1 MSSEVIGNLTGYVE
15 LENGTGDLSDENAV
29 IYRNGPSVPRV
40 LEQLE
45 INDATYD
52 TETIQTNISITECV
66 RNNEEKS
73 VTGEKP
79 IEVELQLGDE
89 EVAVGEVGG
98 ESDAHLPRVRVELD
112 RLNYANESIN
122 NLELE
127 LVEAKREF
135 LEVLRYSESELEAC
149 EKKIGNQH
157 VQKSVVYYEERM
169 ALNLAKQKYLNAK
182 FRFETAQ
189 ELYVA
194 AKNVQ
199 MYAEENLE
207 DGKEAGSVDSV
218 SESMNLVKMHKMA
231 KVKVSEAEFSKQSC
245 DLEQIESF
253 KVCRICWCSSNCG
266 PDFPGLLLVSV
277 GIMPDKVNLDHKKS
291 YLVSFENF
299 LFSIF

>member
-1 MSSEVIGNLTGYVE
+1 MSTTEVEQNIIENVNLVNSQQQQQE
-15 LENGTGDLSDENAV
+15 QQQIPGDNNSAF
-29 IYRNGPSVPRV
+29 IKNGPSIPRTPDNNSKSIKF
-40 LEQLE
+40 E
-45 INDATYD
+45 IKGEDVVSD
-52 TETIQTNISITECV
+52 TQTIITNLSITDSV
-66 RNNEEKS
+66 SNNNDNDLEPVDKIQKNEL
-73 VTGEKP
+73 
-79 IEVELQLGDE
+79 VEFHFSDE
-89 EVAVGEVGG
+89 EMGVGSVEQEAGCG

-135 LEVLRYSESELEAC
+135 LEVLRFSENELERC

-157 VQKSVVYYEERM
+157 VMKSMAYYEERL
-169 ALNLAKQKYLNAK
+169 ALNLTKQKYLNAK

-207 DGKEAGSVDSV
+207 DAKDLSMSGKESYNAGSVT
-218 SESMNLVKMHKMA
+218 ENMNLMKMHKMA

-253 KVCRICWCSSNCG
+253 KVFYC
-266 PDFPGLLLVSV
+266 
-277 GIMPDKVNLDHKKS
+277 
-291 YLVSFENF
+291 
-299 LFSIF
+299 

>member
-1 MSSEVIGNLTGYVE
+1 MSTTEVEQNLIENVNLVTGPQQQ
-15 LENGTGDLSDENAV
+15 NPGDNNNYNNSAC
-29 IYRNGPSVPRV
+29 IRNGPSIPRTPDSNSK
-40 LEQLE
+40 
-45 INDATYD
+45 IIKFDIKNDDEVYD
-52 TETIQTNISITECV
+52 TQTIITNLSITDSV
-66 RNNEEKS
+66 NNNNDNDL
-73 VTGEKP
+73 KP
-79 IEVELQLGDE
+79 VDKIQKNELVEFHLSDE
-89 EVAVGEVGG
+89 EVGVGSVEQEQEAGCE

-135 LEVLRYSESELEAC
+135 LEVLRFSETELERC

-157 VQKSVVYYEERM
+157 VMKSMAYYEERL
-169 ALNLAKQKYLNAK
+169 ALNLTKQKYLNAK

-207 DGKEAGSVDSV
+207 DAKELSMSGKESCNAGSVTD
-218 SESMNLVKMHKMA
+218 SMNLMKMHKMA

-253 KVCRICWCSSNCG
+253 KVFYC
-266 PDFPGLLLVSV
+266 
-277 GIMPDKVNLDHKKS
+277 
-291 YLVSFENF
+291 
-299 LFSIF
+299 